1 MTTFMNIDLNTFEV
15 RSTGEV
21 HNRTA
26 KAMKVFNG
34 RTLVAFSTT
43 HECRP
48 GHGVELAKVDA
59 ALNVDP
65 IFDYVGVN
73 DIQLWDFTSLGDLF
87 LLSGSVRVQLPTSLL
102 REVIPF
108 GQITRANP
116 FDPAFWESG
125 EERPNAF
132 VLVGRA
138 DGKVIG
144 DRVFPDLL
152 NRSISGVI
160 ARGAREIVGV
170 GAALGD
176 RGWTVVLEP
185 DPSSADQAGGRSSIE
200 PPR

>member
-132 VLVGRA
+132 VLVGGA

-144 DRVFPDLL
+144 DRVFPDLR
-152 NRSISGVI
+152 NRCITRVVAG
-160 ARGAREIVGV
+160 GAREIVGV

-185 DPSSADQAGGRSSIE
+185 NASSADQGAQWSIE
-200 PPR
+200 PQR